1 MALTI
6 VFMAFF
12 SFVLAI
18 RNLKSKYN
26 LLFIMMVLGMTISLF
41 TIVSEI
47 YKSSNYHVPSI
58 ILYRGIEYRMFLYI
72 SRIFSLSLSSLQSLR
87 NFGIISYLSANMLF
101 VITFSKNVDGKDN
114 KGKSKRIRKALTYT
128 YLITYPILYF
138 LFYSPN
144 TAYNIFLL
152 TNSLTGIQKNL
163 LVITTTIIDYLM
175 IFNALVYLVYPIYLL
190 FRSFLKSKISFLEEQ
205 LLGLALSLSLLNSI
219 FFIVFFTGTFKTS
232 IHNVFE
238 SAFWR
243 YKLDIVVP
251 KYYVSVLPIISFII
265 LLIILFITYRFK
277 TDRMISGIKERSIK
291 KNLDLLN
298 TNLKDVLHSDK
309 NIMFNIKIL
318 SQEALNNYGSIKGKE
333 QLDKILAVSNNH
345 MESISKTLD
354 SIREPRVRT
363 IRNNII
369 DAIESASN
377 EVNIPEHISLTKSYK
392 DNPIYCNFDMY
403 HMTQVIVNLITNA
416 IDAIN
421 SQSKEEAYIKITVD
435 TSNEWIYI
443 SIKDSGIGISKKLQK
458 KIFTPYF
465 STKPKNNNWG
475 MGLSYAFRVIT
486 SHYGHLRIKSKVGEF
501 TNVEILLP
509 MTK

>member
-1 MALTI
+1 
-6 VFMAFF
+6 
-12 SFVLAI
+12 
-18 RNLKSKYN
+18 
-26 LLFIMMVLGMTISLF
+26 
-41 TIVSEI
+41 
-47 YKSSNYHVPSI
+47 
-58 ILYRGIEYRMFLYI
+58 
-72 SRIFSLSLSSLQSLR
+72 
-87 NFGIISYLSANMLF
+87 
-101 VITFSKNVDGKDN
+101 
-114 KGKSKRIRKALTYT
+114 
-128 YLITYPILYF
+128 
-138 LFYSPN
+138 
-144 TAYNIFLL
+144 
-152 TNSLTGIQKNL
+152 
-163 LVITTTIIDYLM
+163 
-175 IFNALVYLVYPIYLL
+175 
-190 FRSFLKSKISFLEEQ
+190 
-205 LLGLALSLSLLNSI
+205 
-219 FFIVFFTGTFKTS
+219 
-232 IHNVFE
+232 
-238 SAFWR
+238 
-243 YKLDIVVP
+243 
-251 KYYVSVLPIISFII
+251 
-265 LLIILFITYRFK
+265 
-277 TDRMISGIKERSIK
+277 
-291 KNLDLLN
+291 
-298 TNLKDVLHSDK
+298 
-309 NIMFNIKIL
+309 MFNIKIL

>member
-72 SRIFSLSLSSLQSLR
+72 SRIFSLSLSSLQNLR

-163 LVITTTIIDYLM
+163 LVITTMIIDYLM

-345 MESISKTLD
+345 MESISKTFAG
-354 SIREPRVRT
+354 
-363 IRNNII
+363 N
-369 DAIESASN
+369 
-377 EVNIPEHISLTKSYK
+377 
-392 DNPIYCNFDMY
+392 
-403 HMTQVIVNLITNA
+403 
-416 IDAIN
+416 
-421 SQSKEEAYIKITVD
+421 
-435 TSNEWIYI
+435 
-443 SIKDSGIGISKKLQK
+443 
-458 KIFTPYF
+458 
-465 STKPKNNNWG
+465 
-475 MGLSYAFRVIT
+475 
-486 SHYGHLRIKSKVGEF
+486 
-501 TNVEILLP
+501 
-509 MTK
+509 